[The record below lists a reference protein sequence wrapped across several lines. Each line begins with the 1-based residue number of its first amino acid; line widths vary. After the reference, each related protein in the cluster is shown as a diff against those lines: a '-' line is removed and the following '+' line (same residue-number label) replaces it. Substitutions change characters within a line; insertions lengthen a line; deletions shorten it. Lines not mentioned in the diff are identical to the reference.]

1 MKALLSSLK
10 RCKSR
15 EEFCKIAPKFDKI
28 SVSNNDYR
36 KALNEVTDV
45 EITAELSDHV
55 ADLFE
60 ECSNSHEICKQRY
73 FYYLVDSCHPM
84 TEVKFMDSVLQVSRG
99 TSSSTLKASSE
110 ACLIELKCKQSALR
124 AV

>member
-1 MKALLSSLK
+1 MKALFSSLK

-15 EEFCKIAPKFDKI
+15 EEFCKIASKFDKL

-45 EITAELSDHV
+45 EIAAELSDRV

-73 FYYLVDSCHPM
+73 FYYLEDSCHPM
-84 TEVKFMDSVLQVSRG
+84 TEVKFTDSVLQVSRG
-99 TSSSTLKASSE
+99 TSSSTLKASCE
-110 ACLIELKCKQSALR
+110 ACLIELKCKRSALR